1 MITICIIILHLV
13 AIKIFYKCGYQ
24 IIGTNIQDILDNK
37 KKLKKIEKRTKNK
50 NNKKSIYITEQKIK
64 KSKFNKLRN
73 SENKI
78 IKKKKKTI
86 GNPQKKKRINEK
98 NMSHQNTSVSN
109 NIKSFT
115 KLRLKDNKKMI
126 NFDKEVGGSTNK
138 ISKKKLDSENDNINS
153 KLKKLNLN
161 FKAFNDFELNTMNYK
176 DALEI
181 DKRSYFEYYLSLIR
195 TKHPVIF
202 SFFPIQDFNIYI
214 IKICIFFYHFQ

>member
-1 MITICIIILHLV
+1 MII
-13 AIKIFYKCGYQ
+13 YK
-24 IIGTNIQDILDNK
+24 
-37 KKLKKIEKRTKNK
+37 
-50 NNKKSIYITEQKIK
+50 
-64 KSKFNKLRN
+64 
-73 SENKI
+73 
-78 IKKKKKTI
+78 
-86 GNPQKKKRINEK
+86 
-98 NMSHQNTSVSN
+98 
-109 NIKSFT
+109 
-115 KLRLKDNKKMI
+115 
-126 NFDKEVGGSTNK
+126 
-138 ISKKKLDSENDNINS
+138 S